1 MNMSTVYSELSL
13 DYASALGGGNQISLF
28 RIRTN
33 NDNSGNVSGLVLNP
47 MDAVPLAQRHLFEIQ
62 VVPTGDTGRIIS
74 NTFGAGYTRMDS
86 AKRLTHRIE
95 RAAADAPGTTS
106 GSLTCTV
113 NVRRIA
119 YHADAYSRQMVL
131 NHSITTEGTSGGG
144 GTTPPPPSSNTD
156 GAAISPV
163 FARYMGMDQDI
174 GFATAA
180 LQLSYGSIR
189 AVVQTRGDNPNNPS
203 ANSEYGYILF
213 TFDSNSPIQLDTY
226 EANIEILSVEQT
238 PWGDVTYSHAT
249 GSSWLRM
256 TTTNPVGLWYQ
267 RAAGGGGSFVV
278 ANLRIRVRRRSD
290 QVVVMNKTVYV
301 ETTSIN

>member
-95 RAAADAPGTTS
+95 RAVADAPGTTS

-156 GAAISPV
+156 GAAIGPV
-163 FARYMGMDQDI
+163 IASYMGQDRDI

-189 AVVQTRGDNPNNPS
+189 AVVHTRSNNPRDI
-203 ANSEYGYILF
+203 NNFFDDYILF

-226 EANIEILSVEQT
+226 EANIEIISMLKSDIGT
-238 PWGDVTYSHAT
+238 SYTHAT

-256 TTTNPVGLWYQ
+256 TTTNPVVLWSQ
-267 RAAGGGGSFVV
+267 RATYGGGHYLG
-278 ANLRIRVRRRSD
+278 ATLRIRVRRRSD

-301 ETTSIN
+301 ETDSIN

>member
-13 DYASALGGGNQISLF
+13 DYASVLGGGNQISLF

-33 NDNSGNVSGLVLNP
+33 NDNSGSVSGLVLSP

-95 RAAADAPGTTS
+95 RAVADAPGTTS

-131 NHSITTEGTSGGG
+131 NHSVTTEGTSGGG
-144 GTTPPPPSSNTD
+144 TPPPPPSGNTD
-156 GAAISPV
+156 GAAIGPV
-163 FARYMGMDQDI
+163 SVGYMGQDFDR
-174 GFATAA
+174 GTATAE
-180 LQLSYGSIR
+180 LRLSFGSIR
-189 AVVQTRGDNPNNPS
+189 AVIQTQANNPS
-203 ANSEYGYILF
+203 QQFNNFYDDYILF

-226 EANIEILSVEQT
+226 EANIEVISINQSS
-238 PWGDVTYSHAT
+238 WGNVSHSGAT
-249 GSSWLRM
+249 GANTWVRM
-256 TTTNPVGLWYQ
+256 TTTNPVVLWNQY
-267 RAAGGGGSFVV
+267 AGGGGGSFVQ

-301 ETTSIN
+301 ETDSVN

>member
-95 RAAADAPGTTS
+95 RAVADAPGTTS

-131 NHSITTEGTSGGG
+131 NHSITTVGQVAPPPNSWNAQLPLPSAYQDSGWYRGANALVEFLFDPSGTIRLRTNYPNGQEVTLGSWR
-144 GTTPPPPSSNTD
+144 GTTADSSNTD
-156 GAAISPV
+156 IQVSVVNHGPLTTNNAATRVPLN
-163 FARYMGMDQDI
+163 Q
-174 GFATAA
+174 
-180 LQLSYGSIR
+180 IR
-189 AVVQTRGDNPNNPS
+189 S
-203 ANSEYGYILF
+203 FSL
-213 TFDSNSPIQLDTY
+213 
-226 EANIEILSVEQT
+226 QT
-238 PWGDVTYSHAT
+238 PTGVSSASARSTVRITLSNRVNPADSISIDVTLEVSLFP
-249 GSSWLRM
+249 GGW
-256 TTTNPVGLWYQ
+256 GGD
-267 RAAGGGGSFVV
+267 GGGGSGWAF
-278 ANLRIRVRRRSD
+278 
-290 QVVVMNKTVYV
+290 
-301 ETTSIN
+301 

>member
-1 MNMSTVYSELSL
+1 MNMSIVYSELSL

-47 MDAVPLAQRHLFEIQ
+47 TDAVPLAQRHLFEIQ

-86 AKRLTHRIE
+86 AKRLTHRVE
-95 RAAADAPGTTS
+95 RAVADAPGTAS

-131 NHSITTEGTSGGG
+131 NHSITTEGT
-144 GTTPPPPSSNTD
+144 TPPPPPTGNTD
-156 GAAISPV
+156 GAAIGPV
-163 FARYMGMDQDI
+163 FANYMGQDFDT
-174 GFATAA
+174 GTAIA
-180 LQLSYGSIR
+180 QLRLSYGSIR
-189 AVVQTRGDNPNNPS
+189 AVVETRANNPNQNI
-203 ANSEYGYILF
+203 NNFYNDYILY

-226 EANIEILSVEQT
+226 EANIEILSIIDSGYGIT
-238 PWGDVTYSHAT
+238 SYTNTT
-249 GSSWLRM
+249 GANTWVRM
-256 TTTNPVGLWYQ
+256 TTTNPVILWRQ
-267 RAAGGGGSFVV
+267 DAAGGGSAYVY

-290 QVVVMNKTVYV
+290 QVIVMNKTVWV
-301 ETTSIN
+301 ETVSNN